1 MVLEQEAFVLAIT
14 SGSCKGT
21 FLMSVGAVLLFVIS
35 VTVLGYCDVSLE
47 LLGVDSESR
56 ELSES
61 ADIEAD
67 FLVVPS

>member
-1 MVLEQEAFVLAIT
+1 
-14 SGSCKGT
+14 
-21 FLMSVGAVLLFVIS
+21 MSVGAVLLFVIS